1 MIKRLIPLLLL
12 LLAGCQS
19 ATSETSLPENTLFFD
34 EFVVGQTGDWLTE
47 GDDAAVTAVINERM
61 LININ
66 EPQTMQYATL
76 NEPLFNNF
84 TLDVDAVQVTGSP
97 ESSYGVLFRMNS
109 PSEFYRFAIRGDGLY
124 MIERHDPDGWTRFM
138 KDWEPTAAIHQ
149 GIGQNN
155 HIKVVAEGAT
165 LAFYVNDLLV
175 TQIQDGRYPQGNIA
189 LDAGTFGQT
198 NLQIAFDNVL
208 VTGDETAV
216 DQTVD
221 QTIEE

>member
-12 LLAGCQS
+12 LLASCSSPEQD
-19 ATSETSLPENTLFFD
+19 ASLPENTLFFD

-66 EPQTMQYATL
+66 TPQTMQFVTL
-76 NEPLFNNF
+76 NEPIFNNF
-84 TLDVDAVQVTGSP
+84 TVEVDAIQITGSP
-97 ESSYGVLFRMNS
+97 ESSYGVLFRMTN

-138 KDWEPTAAIHQ
+138 KDWEPSSAIHQ
-149 GIGQNN
+149 GAGQNN
-155 HIKVVAEGAT
+155 RIKVIAEGGAFS
-165 LAFYVNDLLV
+165 FYVNNIIIA
-175 TQIQDGRYPQGNIA
+175 QINDSRYAQGNIA

-198 NLQIAFDNVL
+198 NLQVAFDNVL
-208 VTGDETAV
+208 VTGEETAV
-216 DQTVD
+216 NTTPVV
-221 QTIEE
+221 EE

>member
-1 MIKRLIPLLLL
+1 MIKRLIPLFLL
-12 LLAGCQS
+12 LLAGCRS
-19 ATSETSLPENTLFFD
+19 TTTSESSLPENTLFFD

-66 EPQTMQYATL
+66 EPQTMQFTTL
-76 NEPLFNNF
+76 NEPIFNNF

-138 KDWEPTAAIHQ
+138 KDWEPSTAIHQ
-149 GIGQNN
+149 GVGQTN
-155 HIKVVAEGAT
+155 HIKVSAEGSAFS
-165 LAFYVNDLLV
+165 FYVNDIIV
-175 TQIQDGRYPQGNIA
+175 AQIDDGRYAQGNIA
-189 LDAGTFGQT
+189 LDAGTFGQA

-216 DQTVD
+216 VTTDPEQT
-221 QTIEE
+221 E

>member
-1 MIKRLIPLLLL
+1 MMLKRLLPLLLL
-12 LLAGCQS
+12 LLAGCRS
-19 ATSETSLPENTLFFD
+19 ATSETALPENTLFYD

-66 EPQTMQYATL
+66 EPQTMQFVTL
-76 NEPLFNNF
+76 NEPAFANF
-84 TLDVDAVQVTGSP
+84 TLEVEAVQVTGSP

-109 PSEFYRFAIRGDGLY
+109 PTEFYRFAIRGDGLY

-138 KDWEPTAAIHQ
+138 TDWQSTPAIHQ
-149 GIGQNN
+149 GMGQLNQ
-155 HIKVVAEGAT
+155 IKVVAEGSAM
-165 LAFYVNDLLV
+165 AFYVNDLLV
-175 TQIQDGRYPQGNIA
+175 TQISDGRYAQGNIA

-198 NLQIAFDNVL
+198 NLQVAFDDVL

-216 DQTVD
+216 VTPPPA
-221 QTIEE
+221 EE

>member
-1 MIKRLIPLLLL
+1 MMKRLIPLLLL
-12 LLAGCQS
+12 LLVGCRTTEQDS
-19 ATSETSLPENTLFFD
+19 SSLPENTLFFD

-47 GDDAAVTAVINERM
+47 GDDVAVTAVINERL

-66 EPQTMQYATL
+66 EPQTMQYAAL

-84 TLDVDAVQVTGSP
+84 TLDVDTVQVTGSP

-109 PSEFYRFAIRGDGLY
+109 PTEFYRFAIRNDGLY
-124 MIERHDPDGWTRFM
+124 MIERHDRDGWTRFM

-155 HIKVVAEGAT
+155 HIKIVAEGGAF
-165 LAFYVNDLLV
+165 AFYVNDIIV
-175 TQIQDGRYPQGNIA
+175 AQINDDRYTQGNIA

-208 VTGDETAV
+208 VTGEETAV
-216 DQTVD
+216 NNTPP
-221 QTIEE
+221 IEE

>member
-12 LLAGCQS
+12 LLAGCRSVEQN
-19 ATSETSLPENTLFFD
+19 ASLPENALFFD

-66 EPQTMQYATL
+66 EPQTMQFVTL
-76 NEPLFNNF
+76 NEPIFNNF
-84 TLDVDAVQVTGSP
+84 TLEADAVQVTGSP
-97 ESSYGVLFRMNS
+97 ESSYGVLFRMSS

-138 KDWEPTAAIHQ
+138 KDWEPTNAIHQ
-149 GIGQNN
+149 GAGQNN
-155 HIKVVAEGAT
+155 HLKVIAEGDT
-165 LAFYVNDLLV
+165 FSFYVNDIV
-175 TQIQDGRYPQGNIA
+175 VAQISDGRYAQGNIA

-198 NLQIAFDNVL
+198 NLQVAFDNVL
-208 VTGDETAV
+208 VTGEETAV
-216 DQTVD
+216 INTPTV
-221 QTIEE
+221 EE

>member
-12 LLAGCQS
+12 LLAGCTVREQE
-19 ATSETSLPENTLFFD
+19 AALPENTLFYD

-66 EPQTMQYATL
+66 TPQTMQFVTL
-76 NEPLFNNF
+76 NEPQFNNF
-84 TLDVDAVQVTGSP
+84 ILGVNAVQVTGSP

-109 PSEFYRFAIRGDGLY
+109 PSEFYRFAIRNDGLY

-138 KDWEPTAAIHQ
+138 KDWESSNAIHK

-155 HIKVVAEGAT
+155 HIKVVAEGGT
-165 LAFYVNDLLV
+165 FSFYVNNIIV
-175 TQIQDGRYPQGNIA
+175 AQINDDRYAQGNIA

-208 VTGDETAV
+208 VTGEETAV
-216 DQTVD
+216 ITPPVA
-221 QTIEE
+221 EE